1 MYNADEINEAILE
14 KWIGGKS
21 RKPITWDTLV
31 KCLRD
36 IDLNAL
42 ANDIEEVL

>member
-1 MYNADEINEAILE
+1 MYIADEINQAILE
-14 KWIGGKS
+14 KWIGG
-21 RKPITWDTLV
+21 RGQQPITWDTLV

-36 IDLNAL
+36 TEMTTL